1 MSDATIRIL
10 TLAKRLRRDERGVTA
25 LEYALI
31 AALIAVAII
40 GALTTLGSD
49 LNTTFTNI
57 GANL

>member
-1 MSDATIRIL
+1 MTDATIRIL